1 MKKQLVSEVVIWLLA
16 GVVTLFAIG
25 GVNLSFGLK
34 AISAE
39 TFIAW
44 GIFMLS
50 AYLIRNIF
58 AIKGTWKGQKDLN
71 YRGWLS
77 KVGRSLKEVR
87 KNLTFAQKREF
98 CKDATQKE
106 KEAKLEYLL
115 LNKKIDNY
123 FYENALRNKKD
134 IKEWLKKQNELSW
147 RQKRTLRKIVIKG
160 VKVKPHNVNELN
172 TSVESNLVRV
182 YDLKDHTAQAK
193 RKDLLVW
200 LITASVVFLGLSSI
214 IISASQNIIVAIAQS
229 VIMLLSLSWNAFNS
243 YIKHIGY
250 ITNEKVQFLQRKD
263 NFLVDACKF
272 NGVSIDTEIDIN
284 ELLKEEIEKSVVEN
298 EKSNTMAENKQKT
311 NI

>member
-1 MKKQLVSEVVIWLLA
+1 
-16 GVVTLFAIG
+16 
-25 GVNLSFGLK
+25 
-34 AISAE
+34 
-39 TFIAW
+39 
-44 GIFMLS
+44 
-50 AYLIRNIF
+50 
-58 AIKGTWKGQKDLN
+58 
-71 YRGWLS
+71 
-77 KVGRSLKEVR
+77 
-87 KNLTFAQKREF
+87 
-98 CKDATQKE
+98 
-106 KEAKLEYLL
+106 
-115 LNKKIDNY
+115 
-123 FYENALRNKKD
+123 LRNKKD